1 MKRSYNLIL
10 VLLWLMALAS
20 CRHYQYPLVLQE
32 ADSLCSVLP
41 DSAVSLLQAIAEEME
56 QAEEPVRMRYKLLTI
71 KANDKAYITHTS
83 DSLILTLVD
92 YYKHGGDNTFL
103 GEAYYYAGSTYRDLG
118 DAPRALDYYQ
128 QALDAMPGEE
138 NLKVKSKVYA
148 QMGVLFRQ
156 QKLYGE
162 AIDMYY
168 NAFICDS
175 IQKDTIGLIYD
186 LQDMGFAYRGLDKPD
201 STLFL
206 LNKAH
211 ELTFIINNERMDNR
225 ITSQMASLYIRL
237 GDLEKAKSFIQPS
250 LNNPDRTNLSSV
262 FAIAADIYYQIGEI
276 DSAAY
281 YYKVLIDKGTIYARR
296 DAYYNLANIAQEQ
309 WKDSKES
316 LKYINQ
322 YKQIQDTINSI
333 TATESVAQMNS
344 LYNYQQTESQNAKLQ
359 IQRQHYY
366 ILFLGASLVV
376 IVLLIL
382 GSYIV
387 RWYVQRQ
394 SKYRETLNRILTEV
408 YRKTDAYIAEKNLEI
423 EEVERLLGDLS
434 FDDELERNHQEC
446 RRESLRLEMERAKA
460 EQELQ
465 RKREIELMHSGLLD
479 LLSSHTDFGKL
490 LRDEEWADIE
500 KTINSIYPGFIEKLN
515 TISAMTEV
523 KKHVCLLTKLH
534 QRNGD
539 IATLVGRTP
548 SAITRIKRRFIPDL
562 GISDSD
568 ISFDEFIYSL

>member
-281 YYKVLIDKGTIYARR
+281 YYKVLIDKGTIYARC

-344 LYNYQQTESQNAKLQ
+344 LYNYQLRERENAKLQ

-366 ILFLGASLVV
+366 ILFLGASLIV
-376 IVLLIL
+376 IVLLVL

-394 SKYRETLNRILTEV
+394 RKYRETLDRILTEV
-408 YRKTDAYIAEKNLEI
+408 YRKTDAYIAEKKLEI

-434 FDDELERNHQEC
+434 FDDELERNHQEH

-479 LLSSHTDFGKL
+479 LLSSHADFGKV

-500 KTINSIYPGFIEKLN
+500 KTINSIYPGFTEKLN
-515 TISAMTEV
+515 TISGMTEV

-534 QRNGD
+534 QRNRD
-539 IATLVGRTP
+539 ISTLVGRSA
-548 SAITRIKRRFIPDL
+548 SAITHIKRRFIPDL